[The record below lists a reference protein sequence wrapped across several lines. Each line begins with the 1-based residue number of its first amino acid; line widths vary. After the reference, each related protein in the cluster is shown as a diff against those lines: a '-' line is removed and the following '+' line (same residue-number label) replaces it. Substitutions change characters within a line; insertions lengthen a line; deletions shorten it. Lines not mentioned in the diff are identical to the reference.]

1 MDFPEF
7 LWGVEIDKKIV
18 ELVDSETK
26 FIPTVERKGVESRVD
41 YLTPDVKYQKD
52 DKGNVYVEHRLFKF
66 KDGTEKEYFYRLHSK
81 NVYEEMQRKS
91 REGTVRAV
99 YKRV

>member
-7 LWGVEIDKKIV
+7 LWGLEIDKKVV

-26 FIPTVERKGVESRVD
+26 TIPVEKRVGD
-41 YLTPDVKYQKD
+41 GSVAVYMKPDVKYQKD
-52 DKGNVYVEHRLFKF
+52 DKGNVYVEYRLFKMR
-66 KDGTEKEYFYRLHSK
+66 DGTEKEYFYRLHSK
-81 NVYEEMQRKS
+81 DVYQQMEQS
-91 REGTVRAV
+91 PPEGTKRAI